1 MNENKKAAFSVATTE
16 SGSGNEITIDNA
28 NYTKKTAKKQGIVEQ
43 FLLKGSENAIPGAEL
58 MKLVGCCS
66 IRYLQKMISI
76 ERQNGSLILASSEG
90 YFLPADGEKGRE
102 EIQRFY
108 AQFRSM
114 ALSTLKILKTARQA
128 LAIPEGQMEIDTWQ
142 NDLE

>member
-1 MNENKKAAFSVATTE
+1 MSENKKTAFSVATTE
-16 SGSGNEITIDNA
+16 SGSGKTITLDIAD
-28 NYTKKTAKKQGIVEQ
+28 YSKKTAKKQGTVEQ
-43 FLLKGSENAIPGAEL
+43 FLIKGSENAISGPEL
-58 MKLVGCCS
+58 AKLVGCGS

-114 ALSTLKILKTARQA
+114 AISTLKILKTARQA
-128 LAIPEGQMEIDTWQ
+128 LAIPEGQMEIDAWQ